1 MAKKNAFSSAL
12 VYSTDKDFQLVEEK
26 KVSLVLLPGE
36 QKLMVSID
44 NKHRGGK
51 AVTIVDGY
59 VGEDIEETGK
69 QLKVFCGTGGSIKEG
84 QIIIQ
89 GNNCEKIILW
99 LQKKGFKNVKKKYL
113 RILKKNNATYTSVS
127 F

>member
-99 LQKKGFKNVKKKYL
+99 LQKKGFKNVKKK
-113 RILKKNNATYTSVS
+113 
-127 F
+127 